1 MSLEN
6 PDQTQ
11 PFRAP
16 QDEIQ
21 WGILLL
27 TKQLQNRD
35 LQEREQYLQELWEW
49 ARQRADLLSLQII
62 RDYRESGKRSGPTY
76 LRHRIWSWSNR
87 DNPQFLAEWQRRFS
101 RSEVEG
107 EVDPVCETAGAAS

>member
-49 ARQRADLLSLQII
+49 ARQRADLLRTCPKII
-62 RDYRESGKRSGPTY
+62 ESTFERVKYGFTT
-76 LRHRIWSWSNR
+76 
-87 DNPQFLAEWQRRFS
+87 
-101 RSEVEG
+101 V
-107 EVDPVCETAGAAS
+107 

>member
-49 ARQRADLLSLQII
+49 ARQRADLLSRAL
-62 RDYRESGKRSGPTY
+62 PTFW
-76 LRHRIWSWSNR
+76 LKLLKKADIVRNR
-87 DNPQFLAEWQRRFS
+87 GH
-101 RSEVEG
+101 VI
-107 EVDPVCETAGAAS
+107 

>member
-49 ARQRADLLSLQII
+49 ARSTGGPPKPTKYPRLSGVRQTERTDLPS
-62 RDYRESGKRSGPTY
+62 
-76 LRHRIWSWSNR
+76 
-87 DNPQFLAEWQRRFS
+87 
-101 RSEVEG
+101 
-107 EVDPVCETAGAAS
+107 